1 MTIDELK
8 KVKFHMVSHLSMVN
22 EHQCVYADDS
32 GRLGFADI
40 TKKNKRGEFGKSRR
54 VYRIDSTWYETKED
68 FIEALKRFGFGPQLP
83 KKGRNDGR

>member
-54 VYRIDSTWYETKED
+54 AYRIDSTWYETKED
-68 FIEALKRFGFGPQLP
+68 FAGALKRFGFGPQLP
-83 KKGRNDGR
+83 KK